1 MDQQQHYYFYLLRC
15 SDNSL
20 YAGICIDLE
29 KRVEIHQ
36 NGKGAKYTRS
46 RLPVTLVYQEQHR
59 SKGDALRREAEVK
72 KWTKERKERLVSE
85 CE

>member
-1 MDQQQHYYFYLLRC
+1 MDRDYYFYLLRC
-15 SDNSL
+15 SDDSL

-29 KRVEIHQ
+29 KRVEIHR

-46 RLPVTLVYQEQHR
+46 RLPVTLVFHEQHG

-72 KWTKERKERLVSE
+72 KWTKQRKERLVSDGE
-85 CE
+85 